1 MNVWHPSISSDFVFG
16 HELPRVV
23 YQYIY
28 NKTKKTCNHHVPSH
42 LCLSSTGRKGAQ
54 RDTGWT
60 PQALNSHH
68 VHPPTHPWAKTWKKT
83 VHREQK
89 TKNGRTLNQVEWLC
103 EAKPFQ
109 SSTMDW
115 LCEAKQSN
123 QNGLALRSKANPSL
137 KRLCE
142 AKPIHHDGKAL
153 RSKANPS

>member
-1 MNVWHPSISSDFVFG
+1 MGCSVFSLGTGVSVVRVNVHSW
-16 HELPRVV
+16 EKRA
-23 YQYIY
+23 
-28 NKTKKTCNHHVPSH
+28 T
-42 LCLSSTGRKGAQ
+42 
-54 RDTGWT
+54 DTGWT

-68 VHPPTHPWAKTWKKT
+68 PWAKTWKNT
-83 VHREQK
+83 VTASNRVTANEIQK
-89 TKNGRTLNQVEWLC
+89 RPDSVSLEWLC

>member
-1 MNVWHPSISSDFVFG
+1 M
-16 HELPRVV
+16 
-23 YQYIY
+23 
-28 NKTKKTCNHHVPSH
+28 
-42 LCLSSTGRKGAQ
+42 ST
-54 RDTGWT
+54 
-60 PQALNSHH
+60 
-68 VHPPTHPWAKTWKKT
+68 HPPTHPPAKTWKKT
-83 VHREQK
+83 VHRERK
-89 TKNGRTLNQVEWLC
+89 SKKRPDTESLEWLC